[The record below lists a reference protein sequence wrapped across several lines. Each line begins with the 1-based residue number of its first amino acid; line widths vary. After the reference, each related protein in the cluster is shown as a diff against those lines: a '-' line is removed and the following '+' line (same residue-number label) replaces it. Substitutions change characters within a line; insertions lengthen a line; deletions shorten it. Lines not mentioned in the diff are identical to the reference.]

1 MAFLNLFS
9 GIWGVEEMS
18 GSIGVKGTEDPVF
31 CDAIPEEN
39 HALEGILLIDEHH
52 FINPVGCIV
61 HED

>member
-39 HALEGILLIDEHH
+39 HALEGILLIDKDHLVD
-52 FINPVGCIV
+52 FVGGIV
-61 HED
+61 